1 MASPDKSSRFRLQ
14 NVVFAL
20 AIGMAYLPDV
30 PARAHQADSPPLPPD
45 QPIADPIPEEAVAS
59 DLALTLTEVVQF
71 PRSTSVPPPTDPR
84 LMRWAR
90 INYLGEVPDDS
101 GRLYVPDL
109 NGKLY
114 LVKGGVPREYL
125 DVGAQVGANFWS
137 SRGLGSGF
145 GFVAFHP
152 KFADNG
158 LFYTAHSEARDALT
172 TQVPTFPGQ
181 PNPSHHGVLTEWKAD
196 DPAADTFTGTRRELM
211 RVAFRTFIHGFQQ
224 IAFNPHVWPDDREFG
239 LLYIAVGDGGIGP
252 AGTDQQNLA
261 MPHGKLL
268 RIDPLGTNA
277 PGGRYG
283 IPRKNPFVHTAGALG
298 EIYAYG
304 LRNPH
309 RFSWDDGWRT
319 RMFVGNIGEHN
330 IESIYEVKAGD
341 NFGWTEREGP
351 FLVKDADPTCSVYPL
366 PADDRKNGY
375 VYPVIAYDHD
385 PPAGFPRCQDTGDAV
400 IGGFVYRGRRL
411 KALRGKYLFGDDV
424 NGRLFYAEVSEMR
437 RGKRRATIFEPAL
450 FDASGRRVTMQD
462 LAGNARVDLRF
473 GQDDDGDIYVLAK
486 ANGKIWKVTGA
497 RWLDD
502 CDPTEHTKQRTTEH
516 PKQP

>member
-1 MASPDKSSRFRLQ
+1 MATPDKSSRFRLQ
-14 NVVFAL
+14 NAVLAL
-20 AIGMAYLPDV
+20 GVGLACWPQA
-30 PARAHQADSPPLPPD
+30 PARAHQPDPPPLPPD
-45 QPIADPIPEEAVAS
+45 QPIADPIPEEPVAAG
-59 DLALTLTEVVQF
+59 LALTLTEVVQF
-71 PRSTSVPPPTDPR
+71 PRSSPVPAPTDPR
-84 LMRWAR
+84 LMRRAR
-90 INYLGEVPDDS
+90 INYLGEVPDNT

-114 LVKGGVPREYL
+114 LMKHGVPREYL
-125 DVGAQVGANFWS
+125 DVAAQVGPDFWA

-158 LFYTAHSEARDALT
+158 LFYTVHSEALGALT
-172 TQVPTFPGQ
+172 TKLPSLPSQSS
-181 PNPSHHGVLTEWKAD
+181 PSHHGVLTEWKAD
-196 DPAADTFTGTRRELM
+196 DPAADSFTGTRRELM
-211 RVAFRTFIHGFQQ
+211 RIGFRTFIHGFQQ
-224 IAFNPHVWPDDREFG
+224 IAFNPHVWPGDREFG

-252 AGTDQQNLA
+252 AGTDQQSLA

-283 IPRKNPFVHTAGALG
+283 IPRKNPFVHTDGALG

-309 RFSWDDGWRT
+309 RFSWDDGGRT
-319 RMFVGNIGEHN
+319 RLFVGNIGEHN

-351 FLVKDADPTCSVYPL
+351 FLVKDNDPTCSVYPL
-366 PADDRKNGY
+366 PADDKHNGY

-385 PPAGFPRCQDTGDAV
+385 PPADFPRCRDTGDAV
-400 IGGFVYRGRRL
+400 IGGFVYRGKRL
-411 KALRGKYLFGDDV
+411 PQLRGKYLFGDDV
-424 NGRLFYAEVSEMR
+424 NGRLFFAEVSEMR
-437 RGKRRATIFEPAL
+437 RGKRRATMFEPVLLDEA
-450 FDASGRRVTMQD
+450 GRRVTMQE
-462 LAGNARVDLRF
+462 LAGDARVDLRF

-486 ANGKIWKVTGA
+486 ANGKIWKITSA
-497 RWLDD
+497 RWLDG
-502 CDPTEHTKQRTTEH
+502 CDDDKR
-516 PKQP
+516 